1 MHNLSPNFLNDI
13 EEFSDKSLNKKS
25 ELNIILKACS
35 GDEKFKDFESL
46 SFTGKYVNGLFRVL
60 RNSVKIPEVENVDH
74 IKKDL
79 SENMDKVI
87 SQLKEITLN
96 MNAEDKKSFEENY
109 FHLSQSSMQNLQ
121 QLVEDLDIIKKYLNH
136 LKRDDSNQFS

>member
-1 MHNLSPNFLNDI
+1 MNNLRPNFLNDV
-13 EEFSDKSLNKKS
+13 EKFSGKSLNKKS
-25 ELNIILKACS
+25 ELNIILEACS
-35 GDEKFKDFESL
+35 GDKKFKDFESL

-79 SENMDKVI
+79 SENMEKVI

-96 MNAEDKKSFEENY
+96 MNAENKKFFEENY